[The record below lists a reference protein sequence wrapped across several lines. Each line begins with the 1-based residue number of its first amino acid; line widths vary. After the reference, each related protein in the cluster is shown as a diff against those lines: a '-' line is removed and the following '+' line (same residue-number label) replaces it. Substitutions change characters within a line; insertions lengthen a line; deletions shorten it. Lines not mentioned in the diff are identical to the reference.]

1 MRARLSAWG
10 LGTLLRRLLRVRLG
24 RLHQYPPRPLSVSR
38 IDVPADDSDLP
49 CISLVTPSFNHA
61 RFIGETIQSVVGQA
75 YPHLQYVVQDACST
89 DGTADVLRPFSGK
102 GVDIRVE
109 PDNGQADALNRGFAR
124 TTGEVMGY
132 LNSDDLLLPG
142 ALHYVGRYFRD
153 NPSVDVIYGNR
164 LIINEDGLEIG
175 RWILPGH
182 DSLVLR
188 FVDYVPQE
196 SMFWRR
202 RIWDRAGG
210 RLDANLH
217 FAMDWDLILRF
228 LDAGA
233 VFHHVPELLG
243 VFRAHGKQKSQA
255 DFVVRGAGEMATLR
269 SQYSKRRIDD
279 VKLAAHHWRYLSRHR
294 QADASFAAGLY
305 ACSNGTPCSPPPAQ
319 QG

>member
-10 LGTLLRRLLRVRLG
+10 LGTLLRRLLGVRLG
-24 RLHQYPPRPLSVSR
+24 RLHQYPPRPLSVFR
-38 IDVPADDSDLP
+38 IDPHIDDSDLP

-61 RFIGETIQSVVGQA
+61 RFVGETIQSVVGQA
-75 YPHLQYVVQDACST
+75 YPHLQYVVQDACSR

-109 PDNGQADALNRGFAR
+109 PDEGQTDALNRGFAR

-202 RIWDRAGG
+202 RIWDRVGG
-210 RLDANLH
+210 GFDTSLH

-228 LDAGA
+228 ADAGA
-233 VFHHVPELLG
+233 VFHHLPGLFG
-243 VFRAHGKQKSQA
+243 IFRVHGKQKSQA
-255 DFVVRGAGEMATLR
+255 DFVARGAKEMANLR
-269 SQYSKRRIDD
+269 FRHSNADMGRARPA
-279 VKLAAHHWRYLSRHR
+279 VHHWRYLSKHR
-294 QADASFAAGLY
+294 RADAAFAAGF
-305 ACSNGTPCSPPPAQ
+305 GQ
-319 QG
+319 VVE

>member
-1 MRARLSAWG
+1 MPGHRQPVRARLSAWG
-10 LGTLLRRLLRVRLG
+10 LGTLLRRLLGVRLG

-38 IDVPADDSDLP
+38 IDARADDSNLP

-89 DGTADVLRPFSGK
+89 DGTADVLRHFRGER
-102 GVDIRVE
+102 VDIRVE
-109 PDNGQADALNRGFAR
+109 PDHGQADALNRGFAH

-142 ALHYVGRYFRD
+142 ALHFVGCYFRD

-210 RLDANLH
+210 CFDPNLH
-217 FAMDWDLILRF
+217 FALDWDLILRF
-228 LDAGA
+228 IDAGA
-233 VFHHVPELLG
+233 VFHHLPALFG
-243 VFRAHGKQKSQA
+243 VFRVHGKQKSQA
-255 DFVVRGAGEMATLR
+255 DFVARGAREMANLR
-269 SQYSKRRIDD
+269 SRHLDPDMGRTS
-279 VKLAAHHWRYLSRHR
+279 LAAHHWRYLSKHR
-294 QADASFAAGLY
+294 RADTAFAAGFRQ
-305 ACSNGTPCSPPPAQ
+305 AAE
-319 QG
+319 

>member
-1 MRARLSAWG
+1 MRAQLSAWG
-10 LGTLLRRLLRVRLG
+10 LGTLLRRLLGVRLG

-38 IDVPADDSDLP
+38 IDAQAGDSNLP
-49 CISLVTPSFNHA
+49 YISLVTPSFNHA

-182 DSLVLR
+182 ESLVLR

-202 RIWDRAGG
+202 RIWDRTGG
-210 RLDANLH
+210 RFDANLH
-217 FAMDWDLILRF
+217 FALDWDLILRF
-228 LDAGA
+228 IGA
-233 VFHHVPELLG
+233 EAIFHHLPSLFG
-243 VFRAHGKQKSQA
+243 IFRAHGKQKSQA
-255 DFVVRGAGEMATLR
+255 EFVARGAGEMANLR
-269 SQYSKRRIDD
+269 SRHSDADMGRTR
-279 VKLAAHHWRYLSRHR
+279 LAVHHWRYLSKHR
-294 QADASFAAGLY
+294 RADAAFAAGFRR
-305 ACSNGTPCSPPPAQ
+305 AAE
-319 QG
+319 